1 MRTNTNKEQEWN
13 KKITNEFINEKLDQ
27 IKKTKKDDNSFIYLE
42 SETLILLLGS
52 LLLKREA
59 YDDDQ
64 KTNRNDH
71 DNECF
76 PDELMEELDTVI
88 MNSKKSFEEIINQL
102 KHET

>member
-1 MRTNTNKEQEWN
+1 MGTNTNKEQEWH

-27 IKKTKKDDNSFIYLE
+27 IKKTKQTDNSFIYLE
-42 SETLILLLGS
+42 SETLILLLGY

-59 YDDDQ
+59 QGDDQ
-64 KTNRNDH
+64 TKNRN

-76 PDELMEELDTVI
+76 PDELMEELETVI
-88 MNSKKSFEEIINQL
+88 MNSKKSFEEILSQL

>member
-1 MRTNTNKEQEWN
+1 MQTNTNNEQEWH

-42 SETLILLLGS
+42 SETLILLLGY

-59 YDDDQ
+59 KSDDQ
-64 KTNRNDH
+64 TTNKN

-88 MNSKKSFEEIINQL
+88 MNSKKSFEEILSQL
-102 KHET
+102 KHGT